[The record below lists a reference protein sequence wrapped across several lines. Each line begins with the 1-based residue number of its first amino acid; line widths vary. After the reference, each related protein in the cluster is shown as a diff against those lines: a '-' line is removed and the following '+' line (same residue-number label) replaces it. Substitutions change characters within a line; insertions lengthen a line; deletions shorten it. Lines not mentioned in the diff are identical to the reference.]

1 MQAATKVNVWL
12 YRRTSGRVGG
22 RGMDKWPLLLLTVP
36 GRRSGDTAHGAGCR
50 LRAQGQIS
58 RCREGHGWLQEN
70 TAVVSESPVC
80 RSGPNPYP
88 EREHKVNPHVAD
100 DAERA
105 QVWEQIATAA
115 HSFVRFQVRTGRG
128 FPIWPSRFS
137 DESAGAPHR

>member
-1 MQAATKVNVWL
+1 VA
-12 YRRTSGRVGG
+12 
-22 RGMDKWPLLLLTVP
+22 P
-36 GRRSGDTAHGAGCR
+36 
-50 LRAQGQIS
+50 
-58 RCREGHGWLQEN
+58 RE

-128 FPIWPSRFS
+128 FPIWPPGSPTNPQ
-137 DESAGAPHR
+137 EHRTGEHKQLSHYAERIGVQPAISHNPMSVEIMAEGRVPYQEPDAFGGTPQERSEAISTYLSYTGPF